1 MCKGLSHVNNDL
13 SPPVGQPR
21 THKAANGGKS
31 EGKAMAEV
39 QFKLWIEEDDKVL
52 FGGGRLKLLKA
63 VVNQGSLA
71 GAARELNM
79 SYRAAW
85 GRLRASEKRLG
96 FALVER
102 SDAGRREVQLTP
114 QGLKMV
120 KQFEL
125 FEKQAQDFA
134 DKAQKNWSKLV
145 SDLRGEKS

>member
-1 MCKGLSHVNNDL
+1 
-13 SPPVGQPR
+13 
-21 THKAANGGKS
+21 
-31 EGKAMAEV
+31 MAEV

-102 SDAGRREVQLTP
+102 SDGGRREVQLTP

-145 SDLRGEKS
+145 SDLRGETG

>member
-1 MCKGLSHVNNDL
+1 
-13 SPPVGQPR
+13 
-21 THKAANGGKS
+21 
-31 EGKAMAEV
+31 MAEV

-102 SDAGRREVQLTP
+102 SDSGRREVQLTP

-145 SDLRGEKS
+145 SDLRGEKI